1 MKHVEA
7 VNSILRDGEGVVCGS
22 DGEKEATK
30 DNQWEGIAEIPEID
44 HEAEYID
51 EDRFTTVT
59 VEAVEVFKDGLHRV
73 REDDEE
79 VSDHSDIHEG
89 KGTAATSADGELA
102 KNDKKK
108 RVWTKERPGGP
119 KKKKKKFKYES
130 KADRKA
136 TRHKEKSKSKAKA
149 QARRE

>member
-1 MKHVEA
+1 M
-7 VNSILRDGEGVVCGS
+7 LRDGGGKVSWS
-22 DGEKEATK
+22 DGEEEVAE
-30 DNQWEGIAEIPEID
+30 DNQWEGIPEIPEID

-59 VEAVEVFKDGLHRV
+59 VEAVEVLKNGLHRV
-73 REDDEE
+73 KEDDEE
-79 VSDHSDIHEG
+79 GSDQSNIQERR
-89 KGTAATSADGELA
+89 GTAAASAVGKTA

-108 RVWTKERPGGP
+108 RVWTKERPSGP

-149 QARRE
+149 QAKRE